1 MISLLRHLYAVIG
14 YLENIF
20 RKNNYFLIF
29 RKNNYFLIFILKK
42 LVLNLSSSRK

>member
-1 MISLLRHLYAVIG
+1 MISLLGHLYAVVG

-29 RKNNYFLIFILKK
+29 ILVDDKN
-42 LVLNLSSSRK
+42 

>member
-20 RKNNYFLIF
+20 RKNNYF
-29 RKNNYFLIFILKK
+29 YFYIKETRIKSFIIP
-42 LVLNLSSSRK
+42 

>member
-29 RKNNYFLIFILKK
+29 ILKK

>member
-20 RKNNYFLIF
+20 RKNNYFFDFYIKET
-29 RKNNYFLIFILKK
+29 RIKSFIIP
-42 LVLNLSSSRK
+42 

>member
-20 RKNNYFLIF
+20 RKNNYFLIYINET
-29 RKNNYFLIFILKK
+29 RIKSFIIP
-42 LVLNLSSSRK
+42 

>member
-29 RKNNYFLIFILKK
+29 NNNDSVKFEADQSR
-42 LVLNLSSSRK
+42 LSR